1 MAGVGHVSLHAARR
15 PGNAATPLASAEQGL
30 GGGGGVGVFDSASG
44 EQLLHLA
51 AGESMQAVVL
61 ETRGRDHAE
70 DVLATIARDG
80 YVARVIS

>member
-1 MAGVGHVSLHAARR
+1 VR
-15 PGNAATPLASAEQGL
+15 
-30 GGGGGVGVFDSASG
+30 VFDSASG

-80 YVARVIS
+80 YVARVVS